1 MGTNY
6 YVLTDVCPHCGRPAE
21 RKHIGKSS
29 AGWAFGLRIYPDE
42 GINTLEDWKRVWKGQ
57 TIKDSC
63 GERVSEDELLSIIT
77 EREWV
82 RKLLRHEEGRQGE
95 GTWDYVPYEFS

>member
-6 YVLTDVCPHCGRPAE
+6 YMLTDVCPHCGRPAE

-42 GINTLEDWKRVWKGQ
+42 GINTLEDWKRVWAGQ
-57 TIKDSC
+57 VIEDEY
-63 GERVSEDELLSIIT
+63 ERRLSVDELLNIIT
-77 EREWV
+77 V
-82 RKLLRHEEGRQGE
+82 RGDPGKLLRRERQGE